1 MKRNIVILVLAALL
15 VGQAWGQSA
24 DPVLMTVAGR
34 DVTRA
39 EFEYSLNK
47 NYDSPSQVTEQ
58 EIKDYVDLFVNYRL
72 KVQAALDAKLDTLSS
87 FQQEYRTYRDVQLK
101 PFVYDSLYADSVLHS
116 VYESLKLSVGDSD
129 IVKVSHIMLRVP
141 QNSNIDFANA
151 QKVRIDSIYDALQ
164 GDADFA
170 EMAKLYSEDR
180 STAQQGGELPWI
192 GPAQVIPEFRD
203 AAWALQPG
211 QISKPVLTAAGYHII
226 YMQERKP
233 LEPFEQKRAE
243 LQEQLDKMG
252 LREDAA
258 ERMVQRMVAESGGS
272 LNREDVLRQVQAKA
286 EAQKPEL
293 KYLIGE
299 YYDGLLLYEASSRMV
314 WQKAADDET
323 GLAAFFQANKDNY
336 KWDAPRF
343 RGYTYRAKSKTT
355 AKQIAKILKSCKAD
369 EGLELLKKH
378 LPADTV
384 KTVRVHFGIYKKG
397 DNAVVDYIKFKSR
410 KEPRPNT
417 VLPFYGVVGKLQKQP
432 KDVIDVKAQV
442 VSDYQAQ
449 QEKEWIDSLRDKYTY
464 TVDETVLATV
474 NKHD

>member
-1 MKRNIVILVLAALL
+1 MRLCILISVLMVTCASALAQT
-15 VGQAWGQSA
+15 G

-34 DVTRA
+34 DITRS

-87 FQQEYRTYRDVQLK
+87 FKEEFRTYRDVQLR
-101 PFVYDSLYADSVLHS
+101 PFVYDTIYADSVLHA
-116 VYESLKLSVGDSD
+116 VYESMQQSVGDSD
-129 IVKVSHIMLRVP
+129 IVKVSHILLRVP
-141 QNSNIDFANA
+141 QNSNIDFVNA
-151 QKVRIDSIYDALQ
+151 QKVRADSIYDALQ
-164 GDADFA
+164 GGADFA
-170 EMAKLYSEDR
+170 ELAKLHSDDR
-180 STAQQGGELPWI
+180 STAPQGGELPWI

-226 YMQERKP
+226 YMAERKP
-233 LEPFEQKRAE
+233 LEPFEEKRAE

-252 LREDAA
+252 LHEDAA
-258 ERMVQRMVAESGGS
+258 ERMVQRMVKESDGK
-272 LNREDVLRQVQAKA
+272 LTREDVLRQVQAEA

-314 WQKAADDET
+314 WQKAADDEA
-323 GLAAFFQANKDNY
+323 GLAEFFRANKANY
-336 KWDAPRF
+336 KWSAPRF
-343 RGYTYRAKSKTT
+343 RGYTYRAKSKAT

-369 EGLELLKKH
+369 EGLEVLKQR

-384 KTVRVHFGIYKKG
+384 KAVRVHFGVYKKG
-397 DNAVVDYIKFKSR
+397 DNAVVDYLKFKSG
-410 KEPRPNT
+410 KKPNPNT
-417 VLPFYGVVGKLQKQP
+417 MLPLYGVVGKILKQP
-432 KDVIDVKAQV
+432 KEVLDVKAQV
-442 VSDYQAQ
+442 ISDYQAQ
-449 QEKEWIDSLRDKYTY
+449 QEKEWINSLREKYSY
-464 TVDETVLATV
+464 TVDEAVLVTV